1 MEAQRTLDM
10 FGTPPTRM
18 SFRWPLPHMLA
29 ACVSL
34 APLGIAASRALAD
47 PAPPLLQDLGTPP
60 RQDPAKLLKI
70 GSQYYPPDSLRL
82 GEQGRC
88 VVKLQ
93 VDEHGD
99 IHDPQVIESSGFPR
113 LDAACLAAVEGGH
126 LLPAT
131 HNGVPVAKEIT
142 IPIDWRLNQPASLAD
157 CMKAPN
163 PLPVDPAAPSS
174 KTTSSGKV
182 ILQIFVSPTGTVD
195 GAIVWQSSGFP
206 KLDEAGLKAVLHQK
220 LTPATQDGQPV
231 PACVKMPI
239 VFKLDNE

>member
-1 MEAQRTLDM
+1 MQALLVTSVLSTL
-10 FGTPPTRM
+10 P
-18 SFRWPLPHMLA
+18 
-29 ACVSL
+29 
-34 APLGIAASRALAD
+34 GIAAS
-47 PAPPLLQDLGTPP
+47 PAIANVPPPLLQEVGTPP
-60 RQDPAKLLKI
+60 RPDPARPLKI
-70 GSQYYPPDSLRL
+70 GSEFYPAASRRL

-93 VDEHGD
+93 VDENGD

-113 LDAACLAAVEGGH
+113 LDAACLAAMESGH

-131 HNGVPVAKEIT
+131 RNGVPVAKEIT
-142 IPIDWRLNQPASLAD
+142 IPIDWHLNQPATLAD
-157 CMKAPN
+157 CMTPPN
-163 PLPVDPAAPSS
+163 PLPVDPAAAAS
-174 KTTSSGKV
+174 KTATSGKV

-231 PACVKMPI
+231 PACVKLPI
-239 VFKLDNE
+239 VFKLDNK